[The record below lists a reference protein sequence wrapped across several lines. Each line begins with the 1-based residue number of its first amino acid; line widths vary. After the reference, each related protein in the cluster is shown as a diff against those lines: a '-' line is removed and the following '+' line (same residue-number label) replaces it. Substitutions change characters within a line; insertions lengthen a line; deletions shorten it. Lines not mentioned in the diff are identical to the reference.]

1 MIYLEKISLSMK
13 RNTGAILIIVF
24 MLFAILAI
32 VFWKYSGGDDN
43 PVVVD
48 SMDELLPS
56 GSSGQVIRHRYY
68 TLSYREKYE
77 QAEWVFYRLTASQVR
92 NKHHYSRPFFVRD
105 PLVKTKSAAYYS
117 YKNSGY
123 DKGHLC
129 PAGDRSF
136 NRDAFNETFYTSNIS
151 PQSHDFNSGIW
162 NRLEQRI
169 RRWALRYG
177 ELYVVTGGVLKP
189 ELKSIGKEKVA
200 VPEYFYKIVFNP
212 GRSTALTFLIPNSP
226 SDRSLRYYLTNVDS
240 IEKVTGIDFF
250 AHLPDSIQNQFESRS
265 DYKKWLF

>member
-1 MIYLEKISLSMK
+1 MK
-13 RNTGAILIIVF
+13 RKTGTALFVVF
-24 MLFAILAI
+24 MLFALLAI
-32 VFWKYSGGDDN
+32 GYWKYYSRNDV
-43 PVVVD
+43 PVVVAR
-48 SMDELLPS
+48 MDELLPS
-56 GSSGQVIRHRYY
+56 TTSGEVVRHRYY
-68 TLSYREKYE
+68 TLSYLEKYE
-77 QAEWVFYRLTASQVR
+77 QAEWVFYRLTASQLR
-92 NKHHYSRPFFVRD
+92 NKHHYTRPFFVRD
-105 PLVKTKSAAYYS
+105 PLVRTKSAAYYS

-136 NRDAFNETFYTSNIS
+136 SRDAFNETFYTSNIS

-177 ELYVVTGGVLKP
+177 ELYVVTGGVLEP
-189 ELKSIGKEKVA
+189 DLKSIGKEKVA

-212 GRSTALTFLIPNSP
+212 RRSTALAFLIPNDP
-226 SDRSLRYYLTNVDS
+226 TDRSLRNFLTNVDS

-250 AHLPDSIQNQFESRS
+250 AQLPDSIQDKFESRS
-265 DYKKWLF
+265 EYKKWLF